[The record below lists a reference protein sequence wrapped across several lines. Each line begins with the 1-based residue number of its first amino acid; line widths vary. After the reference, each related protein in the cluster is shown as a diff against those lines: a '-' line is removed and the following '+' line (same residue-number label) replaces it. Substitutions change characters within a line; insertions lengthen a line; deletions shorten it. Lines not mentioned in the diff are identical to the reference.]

1 MGVFTEELFFASP
14 SSLCVCMFQVA
25 MQRAKVCV
33 RLVSLSGKNH
43 LRLLKVKDMQPEI
56 ADHEAAYRDNTGEVC
71 VCVRV
76 RVC

>member
-1 MGVFTEELFFASP
+1 
-14 SSLCVCMFQVA
+14 

-56 ADHEAAYRDNTGEVC
+56 VDHEAAYRDNTGEDWVGGWVGVC
-71 VCVRV
+71 ALCLHSWSPG
-76 RVC
+76 C